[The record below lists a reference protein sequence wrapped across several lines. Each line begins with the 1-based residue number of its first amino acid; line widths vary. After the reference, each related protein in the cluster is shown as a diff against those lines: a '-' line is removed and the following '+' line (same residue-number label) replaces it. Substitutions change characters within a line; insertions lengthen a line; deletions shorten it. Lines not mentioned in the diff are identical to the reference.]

1 VTAGTV
7 GPPLAR
13 SVERAVPVARAG
25 MAASPS
31 PAADPAETGVKEAIT
46 RCLMAA
52 AGRAPGEAAEA
63 TAAEKGEKG
72 AKKAMTPFSTRTTPA
87 KTVHLAPGAL
97 ARTGCKSVR
106 P

>member
-1 VTAGTV
+1 MTAGTV
-7 GPPLAR
+7 GPPLTR

-52 AGRAPGEAAEA
+52 ADRAAGEAAEA
-63 TAAEKGEKG
+63 TAAEKG